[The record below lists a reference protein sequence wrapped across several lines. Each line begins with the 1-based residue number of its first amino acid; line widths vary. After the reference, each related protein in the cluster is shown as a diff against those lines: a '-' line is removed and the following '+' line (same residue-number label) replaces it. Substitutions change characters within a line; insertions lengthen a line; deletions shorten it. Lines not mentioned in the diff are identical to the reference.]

1 MADNRKPLMLPPAA
15 ETDDNAIEML
25 RAWIADGGIH
35 CVLNAGHWHN
45 GSDIDEPH
53 AWGIMLA
60 DIANHISNAMEDVA
74 GFDRRESLKMVT
86 ESFNTEIANRTSE
99 HRGEWPAEGDDNA

>member
-1 MADNRKPLMLPPAA
+1 
-15 ETDDNAIEML
+15 
-25 RAWIADGGIH
+25 
-35 CVLNAGHWHN
+35 
-45 GSDIDEPH
+45 
-53 AWGIMLA
+53 MLA

-99 HRGEWPAEGDDNA
+99 HRGEWPTDGDTNP

>member
-1 MADNRKPLMLPPAA
+1 MEDYRRPLKLPPAV
-15 ETDDNAIEML
+15 ETVDNAIEML
-25 RAWIADGGIH
+25 RVWIAEGGIH

-45 GSDIDEPH
+45 GTDIDERH

-74 GFDRRESLKMVT
+74 GFDNRESLRMVA
-86 ESFNTEIANRTSE
+86 ESFSTEIANRTTE
-99 HRGEWPAEGDDNA
+99 HRGEWPADS

>member
-35 CVLNAGHWHN
+35 CVLNAGH
-45 GSDIDEPH
+45 GT
-53 AWGIMLA
+53 
-60 DIANHISNAMEDVA
+60 
-74 GFDRRESLKMVT
+74 MVPT
-86 ESFNTEIANRTSE
+86 
-99 HRGEWPAEGDDNA
+99 